1 MLFNLLLTI
10 PIHIIKNGPKGL
22 NPGSLVAK
30 KVSFFLHF
38 ASTA

>member
-10 PIHIIKNGPKGL
+10 PIHIKNGPKGL